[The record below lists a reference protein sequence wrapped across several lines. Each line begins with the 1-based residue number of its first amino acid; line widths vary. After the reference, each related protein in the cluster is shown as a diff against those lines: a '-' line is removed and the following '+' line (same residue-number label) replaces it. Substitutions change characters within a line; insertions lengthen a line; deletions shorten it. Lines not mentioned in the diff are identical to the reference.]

1 MTIKDL
7 ITEAKKIAVPRD
19 AGEGFISG
27 EVGSVILT
35 NNGKIFKGVS
45 IDCPCGIGFCGEHS
59 AVAAMITDRESE
71 IDLIVAIDNNGKI
84 LPPCGRCRE
93 LMYQVNKKN
102 LDTTIILSEETTIK
116 LKQLLP
122 LRWQEEY
129 H

>member
-7 ITEAKKIAVPRD
+7 INEAKQIAAYRD
-19 AGEGFISG
+19 TGDGFISG

-35 NNGKIFKGVS
+35 KNGKIFKGVS

-59 AVAAMITDRESE
+59 AVAAMLTDRESE
-71 IDLIVAIDNNGKI
+71 IDLIVAVDNEGKI

-102 LDTTIILSEETTIK
+102 LDTAIILSENKTMK
-116 LKQLLP
+116 LSELLP
-122 LRWQEEY
+122 IRWQEEY
-129 H
+129 